1 MTSLLQDIR
10 YAWRMLRKSPGFTA
24 VAVLTLTL
32 GIGVNVAIFSVVDTV
47 VLRPLPF
54 PHPEQLMSIHVWDR
68 SMNPT
73 EPALDTVS
81 YPDFFDFRSQ
91 ASTFDSMASYAGS
104 FLALSNSDRAQHLY
118 GQKVSAGFFS
128 VLGIKPLLGRGIDE
142 DDQKPGARVVVLSHE
157 LWQSSFGSDSNIIGR
172 TISLGGQNFTVVGV
186 MPAGFVFPIETPP
199 PQFWI
204 SQASDAEGKGHP
216 MTIQRGATFLQVI
229 ARLRPGATHEQAQ
242 TQMDLIASN
251 LAKQYPDEDAN
262 RTSTQVKSELD
273 EMIGNVRPALIILL
287 GAVGC
292 ILLIACANLANLL
305 LARATGRMREISIR
319 VALGAR
325 RSRVICQLLTES
337 LLLSVAGCGLGLL
350 LAAQVLRLLPIFA
363 PASIPRLDAAALD
376 SRVAIFGLLLAV
388 ATGIISGL
396 YPAMHTSRSNAMDAL
411 KESSTSVS
419 SSRRQFRVRNG
430 LVIAETAIGLVLLVS
445 AGLLLRS
452 FHRLWQVDS
461 GMHPGKMLTFRIDVP
476 STRYKEAQ
484 RVDFY
489 ARLMDRLRT
498 LPGVS
503 SVAAGVPLPL
513 SDSDFTITFD
523 IEDRP
528 TPKSQSPVADISMVT
543 PGFFKTVGIP
553 LIRGREFT
561 DHDDAKSPGVVIV
574 NQAFVRRFFPNQDPI
589 GKRMKPDFGSETV
602 PPEMREIVGI
612 VGDIKQRGL
621 SLPAVPTYYTP
632 YSQGLISSLVFC
644 VKTSVEP
651 ESLIPAVQRE
661 VSSMDPEVPLF
672 DPWTMDYRVS
682 RSVAQPRFNAY
693 LLATFAVLAL
703 LLSAIGLYGVMA
715 YSVAQRTRE
724 IGLRIALGAT
734 QPIVLRMVLK
744 NALVLAGAGM
754 AIGLAFAIVLT
765 HSLASFTSLLFGV
778 RPLDAITLVSVVAV
792 FTAVAVLAGYLPAR
806 RAMKVDP
813 IIALRYE

>member
-10 YAWRMLRKSPGFTA
+10 YAWRMLRKSPGFAA

-54 PHPEQLMSIHVWDR
+54 PHPEQLMSIQVWDR
-68 SMNPT
+68 SINPN
-73 EPALDTVS
+73 EPALDTAS
-81 YPDFFDFRSQ
+81 YPDFFDWRAQ
-91 ASTFDSMASYAGS
+91 ASTFQSMASYAGS
-104 FLALSNSDRAQHLY
+104 FLALSTGDRAQHLY
-118 GQKVSAGFFS
+118 GQRVSAGFFS
-128 VLGIKPLLGRGIDE
+128 VLGVKPLLGRGIE
-142 DDQKPGARVVVLSHE
+142 QDDQKPGARIVVLSHQ
-157 LWQSSFGSDSNIIGR
+157 LWQSSFGSDPNITGR
-172 TISLGGQNFTVVGV
+172 TISLGGENFTVVGV
-186 MPAGFVFPIETPP
+186 MPAGFAFPIETPA

-204 SQASDAEGKGHP
+204 SQASDAEAKGTP
-216 MTIQRGATFLQVI
+216 MMQQRGATFLQVI
-229 ARLRPGATHEQAQ
+229 ARLRPDATHEQAQ

-251 LAKQYPDEDAN
+251 LARQYPDDDAN
-262 RTSTQVKSELD
+262 RTSTQVKPELD
-273 EMIGNVRPALIILL
+273 QMIGNVRPALIILL

-319 VALGAR
+319 VALGAS
-325 RSRVICQLLTES
+325 RSRIIRQLLTES
-337 LLLSVAGCGLGLL
+337 LLLSLAGCGLGLL

-363 PASIPRLDAAALD
+363 PESIPRLDAAALD
-376 SRVAIFGLLLAV
+376 IRVAIFGLALAGI
-388 ATGIISGL
+388 TGIISGL
-396 YPAMHTSRSNAMDAL
+396 YPAFHTSRSNAIDAL
-411 KESSTSVS
+411 KESSASVS

-430 LVIAETAIGLVLLVS
+430 LVIAETAIGLVLLVC

-476 STRYKEAQ
+476 TTRYKELQ

-489 ARLMDRLRT
+489 SRLMDKLRT

-513 SDSDFTITFD
+513 SDSNFSITFD
-523 IEDRP
+523 IADHP
-528 TPKSQSPVADISMVT
+528 APPSKQPVADLSIVT
-543 PGFFKTVGIP
+543 PGYFRALGIP

-561 DHDDAKSPGVVIV
+561 EHDDAKSPAVVIV
-574 NQAFVRRFFPNQDPI
+574 NEAFARRFFPDEDPI
-589 GKRMKPDFGSETV
+589 GKRFKPQFGSETV
-602 PPEMREIVGI
+602 HPSMREIVGI
-612 VGDIKQRGL
+612 VGDIKQHGL
-621 SLPAVPTYYTP
+621 GAPALPTYYTP
-632 YSQGLISSLVFC
+632 YTQGLITSLVFC

-651 ESLIPAVQRE
+651 ESLIPAVQHE

-744 NALVLAGAGM
+744 NALILAGAGM
-754 AIGLAFAIVLT
+754 AIGLVFAIVLT
-765 HSLASFTSLLFGV
+765 RSLVSFTSLLFGV
-778 RPLDAITLVSVVAV
+778 RPLDAVTLLSVVAV
-792 FTAVAVLAGYLPAR
+792 FTVVAVLAGYLPAR